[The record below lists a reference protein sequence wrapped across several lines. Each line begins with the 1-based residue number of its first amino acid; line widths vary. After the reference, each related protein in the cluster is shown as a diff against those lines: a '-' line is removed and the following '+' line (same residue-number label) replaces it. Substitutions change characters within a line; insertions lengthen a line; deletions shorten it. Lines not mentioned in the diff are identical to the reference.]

1 MTKQEERL
9 KKIEKLRLSVRCK
22 RALQRAEIKSV
33 EMLEETVVRGKLEL
47 IPGVGNG
54 CIAEI
59 NRELKRRHG
68 FHLPHIKLPHIKV
81 VWK

>member
-1 MTKQEERL
+1 MSS
-9 KKIEKLRLSVRCK
+9 IEKLHLSVACR
-22 RALQRAEIKSV
+22 RALQRAGINSV
-33 EMLEETVVRGKLEL
+33 EMLEETAVRDKLEV
-47 IPGVGNG
+47 IPRVGNG

-59 NRELKRRHG
+59 NRELKRRHV